1 VNVLALA
8 KRLIRRA
15 GRDAMAAWLAA
26 RDPRTPWLARMAAAA
41 VAAYAFSPIDLIPD
55 FVPVLGLLDDLV
67 ILPLGVAAVAA
78 LTPRPLWA
86 ELRAEAERRLDRP
99 SSRLGAVMVV
109 ALWLSA
115 LAVGAWL
122 AFS

>member
-1 VNVLALA
+1 VDLPAVV

-15 GRDAMAAWLAA
+15 GRDAAWLAA
-26 RDPRTPWLARMAAAA
+26 RDPRTPPLARLLAVA

-99 SSRLGAVMVV
+99 SSRLGAVIVV